1 MLTAYSCV
9 FGNSKACSIK
19 RFFSISYLGTDSV
32 TAQQSFLWAK
42 STFHKLSVE
51 SETRQLFGPEQLAG
65 LTYRDVRI
73 EHAGLHPGW
82 FAPHVRNVRS
92 TGRVVA
98 RGRGDRSEPVRP
110 ISSEVVAG
118 EENRQVR
125 VRRRE
130 RVGRRGARRPRD
142 GGQGDGSTR
151 QCATRGARERQDA
164 SEGP

>member
-1 MLTAYSCV
+1 MLKANSFV
-9 FGNSKACSIK
+9 FGNIKAGSMK
-19 RFFSISYLGTDSV
+19 RFLYISYLGTDSV
-32 TAQQSFLWAK
+32 TAQQSFLKK
-42 STFHKLSVE
+42 SPFHKLSVE

-65 LTYRDVRI
+65 PTYRDVRI

-142 GGQGDGSTR
+142 GGQGDGSTHK
-151 QCATRGARERQDA
+151 CATRGARERQDA

>member
-1 MLTAYSCV
+1 M
-9 FGNSKACSIK
+9 K
-19 RFFSISYLGTDSV
+19 RFLYISYLGTDSV
-32 TAQQSFLWAK
+32 TAQQSFLKK
-42 STFHKLSVE
+42 SPFHKLSVE